1 MKKIMWICGLLIVGL
16 TSCSKNSDDDSNSV
30 TPAQQAIIDDNA
42 IQAYIKANN
51 ITATKDESGL
61 YYSVITPG
69 TGAYPT
75 AMSKVNV
82 NYKGQLTSGSQFDS
96 GNFTVDISI
105 PSGQNGSVIEGWR
118 IGLKKINKGGRLLLL
133 IPSALGYGRYG
144 SGPIPPNAVLVFTI
158 DMISIN

>member
-1 MKKIMWICGLLIVGL
+1 MRIDNMKKIMWICGLLIVGL
-16 TSCSKNSDDDSNSV
+16 TACTKNSDDDANSV
-30 TPAQQAIIDDNA
+30 TPAQQAVIDDNA

-51 ITATKDESGL
+51 ITATKDESGV

-75 AMSKVNV
+75 ATSTVNV
-82 NYKGQLTSGSQFDS
+82 NYKGQLINGSQFDS
-96 GNFTVDISI
+96 GNFSTVV
-105 PSGQNGSVIEGWR
+105 NGNVIAGWKV
-118 IGLKKINKGGRLLLL
+118 GLTKINKRGRLLLL